1 MTPAAADLLAFCRLF
16 GMTERVSVC
25 CGDVSVAQCVTLQ
38 LLLAA
43 PTDSSSLA
51 EQTRVTKGAVTRLVD
66 GLSKRGWVEKSP
78 DENDGRRSV
87 LSLTAAGKEKACEL
101 ERLTEQ
107 TVDTL
112 LAQIPAGKRKQVIES
127 IRLLRKAA
135 EGLGEQLA
143 CGC

>member
-1 MTPAAADLLAFCRLF
+1 VTSAAADLLAFCRLF
-16 GMTERVSVC
+16 GMTERVSIC

-51 EQTRVTKGAVTRLVD
+51 EQTRVTKGAVTRLID
-66 GLSKRGWVEKSP
+66 GLSKRGWVDKSP
-78 DENDGRRSV
+78 DENDGRRAV
-87 LSLTAAGKEKACEL
+87 LSLTAAGKKKARDL

-107 TVDTL
+107 TVDAL
-112 LAQIPAGKRKQVIES
+112 LAELPRGKRTQVVES
-127 IRLLRKAA
+127 IRLLREAA
-135 EGLGEQLA
+135 ERLGEELG

>member
-1 MTPAAADLLAFCRLF
+1 
-16 GMTERVSVC
+16 MTERVSIC

-38 LLLAA
+38 LLLAS

-87 LSLTAAGKEKACEL
+87 LSLTVAGKKKARDL

-107 TVDTL
+107 TVDAL
-112 LAQIPAGKRKQVIES
+112 LAEIPAGKRKQVIES
-127 IRLLRKAA
+127 IRLLRQAG
-135 EGLGEQLA
+135 ERLGEELG
-143 CGC
+143 CG